1 MANEYI
7 ETLNKLTEA
16 YRDLNASYT
25 RERILSEQIKKLKEK
40 LELIKNHAY
49 INKNNIEYQTAR
61 SALEIVNSEVIDK
74 GLLIDKRC

>member
-25 RERILSEQIKKLKEK
+25 RERILSEQVKKLKEK

-61 SALEIVNSEVIDK
+61 SALEIINSEVIDK

>member
-25 RERILSEQIKKLKEK
+25 RERILSEQIKKLK
-40 LELIKNHAY
+40 
-49 INKNNIEYQTAR
+49 
-61 SALEIVNSEVIDK
+61 
-74 GLLIDKRC
+74 